1 MAGNRTVLLMRAGPF
16 IQQIRLGRFNPGL
29 VDRELVVDFSAG
41 AQARVTRKL
50 TGLIAAPKAVG
61 AKGDALRSRQDVGAV
76 LTTDGKGRAHLVG
89 KAVALAVIRR
99 DAGEVQLADGSMATV
114 GVFDVD
120 GQEVSV
126 VDFDQDGNPDVA
138 ICDANGN
145 GSIDVGEAVD
155 LHTGQVITPSG
166 SDFADAG
173 VDDSADPN
181 LQTASLENP
190 DVAPDMPDYMSDA
203 DIQMA

>member
-1 MAGNRTVLLMRAGPF
+1 MTDAEKN
-16 IQQIRLGRFNPGL
+16 
-29 VDRELVVDFSAG
+29 DY
-41 AQARVTRKL
+41 AQAVKPEVRAEEMNT
-50 TGLIAAPKAVG
+50 APHQTEDVAVVSHSSH
-61 AKGDALRSRQDVGAV
+61 ADQDVFVAHNDANLHQASDV
-76 LTTDGKGRAHLVG
+76 QVADDQNADVHLVN
-89 KAVALAVIRR
+89 
-99 DAGEVQLADGSMATV
+99 AGEVQLADGSMATV
-114 GVFDVD
+114 GVFNVD

>member
-1 MAGNRTVLLMRAGPF
+1 M
-16 IQQIRLGRFNPGL
+16 
-29 VDRELVVDFSAG
+29 
-41 AQARVTRKL
+41 
-50 TGLIAAPKAVG
+50 
-61 AKGDALRSRQDVGAV
+61 
-76 LTTDGKGRAHLVG
+76 
-89 KAVALAVIRR
+89 
-99 DAGEVQLADGSMATV
+99 
-114 GVFDVD
+114 
-120 GQEVSV
+120 SV

-155 LHTGQVITPSG
+155 LHTGQVITPNG

-173 VDDSADPN
+173 VDDSADSN

>member
-1 MAGNRTVLLMRAGPF
+1 MTDAEKNDYAEAVRPEVRAEEM
-16 IQQIRLGRFNPGL
+16 N
-29 VDRELVVDFSAG
+29 
-41 AQARVTRKL
+41 
-50 TGLIAAPKAVG
+50 AAPHQTEDVAMVSHSSH
-61 AKGDALRSRQDVGAV
+61 ADQDVSVAHNDANLHQASDV
-76 LTTDGKGRAHLVG
+76 QVADDQNADVHLVN
-89 KAVALAVIRR
+89 
-99 DAGEVQLADGSMATV
+99 AGEVQLADGSMATV

-145 GSIDVGEAVD
+145 GSIDVGEAID

-166 SDFADAG
+166 SDFADTG

-203 DIQMA
+203 DIQMV